1 MAFTSEDS
9 ERGRLDP
16 LGGPERRGPSGI
28 RSVIGWVLL
37 VGAVIGAV
45 VIGMLPA
52 PYVIERPG
60 PVYDT
65 LGTVQIDGDDVP
77 LIDIPDSTT
86 YPTTGELDMLTVY
99 VDGSRENPRTWVQ
112 VALAWFDPTRGVLP
126 VDAVFPEGQTEEQSD
141 EESSVDMQNSQ
152 SSAVAAALTELGTPY
167 TTTVIAAGVQ
177 TGAPADG
184 VLEAGD
190 EIVAVN
196 GAPIA
201 DPEALRAA
209 IAANGTD
216 AALSIDIRRDGKD
229 LTVSLTPAPSKDE
242 PTVPVIGIL
251 TGATYDFPVTV
262 DVTLDN
268 VGGPSAGMMF
278 ALAIYDKLT
287 PGALAGDQHIAGTGT
302 IAGDG
307 AVGPIGG
314 IRQKLYGARDAGAD
328 WFLAPADNC
337 DEVVGHVPSGIT
349 VFSTSSLD
357 DSIQIVDTIAS
368 GGDTSSLA
376 TCG

>member
-1 MAFTSEDS
+1 MSHPTDDVSGWDS
-9 ERGRLDP
+9 GTDP
-16 LGGPERRGPSGI
+16 VRRPPTRRGLRPA
-28 RSVIGWVLL
+28 IGWVLL

-45 VIGMLPA
+45 TIGMLPA
-52 PYVIERPG
+52 PYVVERPG

-65 LGTVQIDGDDVP
+65 LGTVEIDGDDVP
-77 LIDIPDSTT
+77 LIDIPGTDT
-86 YPTTGELDMLTVY
+86 YPTEGELDMLTVY

-141 EESSVDMQNSQ
+141 EESSIDMQNSQ
-152 SSAVAAALTELGTPY
+152 SSAVAAALTELDIPY
-167 TTTVIAAGVQ
+167 DTTVIAAGVQ

-190 EIVAVN
+190 EIVAID
-196 GAPIA
+196 GAPIG
-201 DPEALRAA
+201 DPDELRAA

-216 AALSIDIRRDGKD
+216 AALSLDIRRDGRD
-229 LTVSLTPAPSKDE
+229 LTVTLTPAPSEDD
-242 PTVPVIGIL
+242 PAVPVIGIL
-251 TGATYDFPVTV
+251 TGATYDFPFDV

-287 PGALAGDQHIAGTGT
+287 QGALAGGEHIAGTGT

-307 AVGPIGG
+307 TVGPIGG

-328 WFLAPADNC
+328 WFLAPTDNC
-337 DEVVGHVPSGIT
+337 DEVAGHVPSGIT
-349 VFSTSSLD
+349 VFATTSLD
-357 DSIQIVDTIAS
+357 DSIEIVERLAS
-368 GGDTSSLA
+368 GGDTGDLP
-376 TCG
+376 TCE